1 MLPFFGLAPW
11 SHLNVNGIR
20 MLLHSNSIAT
30 ASLMYNIYRNFS
42 LSHQPLRL
50 AARLGVARLLI
61 AVHDNLYSSIT
72 EGAYEDAALKIL
84 LPHTTS
90 QIALLLDCPL

>member
-1 MLPFFGLAPW
+1 
-11 SHLNVNGIR
+11 
-20 MLLHSNSIAT
+20 
-30 ASLMYNIYRNFS
+30 MYNIYRNFS

-61 AVHDNLYSSIT
+61 AVHDTLYSSIT